1 MSLDLSAVGYRTE
14 PFHFEYDWRTTA
26 LYALGVGATR
36 QELDYLY
43 EKRGPLVLPS
53 FAVVPAYPA
62 LAPLVERARADMTRV
77 VHGAQT
83 IRLARPIPTAGRLST
98 TGTIDGI
105 YDLKRLS
112 QVVFS
117 TRTEQ
122 DGQLLFETQWM
133 LVVRDTGGFGG
144 PRPPKQS
151 APKIPAEGTSLFE
164 RVERTSPEQALLYRL
179 SGDLNPLHADPEFAA
194 AMGFDQGPILHG
206 LCTFGYVTRAVIAGA
221 CGNDPKRLQA
231 LHVQFK
237 KPVWPGES
245 LRTRGYEVD
254 RLVALET
261 YAEERPEAVV
271 SGWAEVGPGGASS

>member
-14 PFHFEYDWRTTA
+14 PFHFEYDWKTTV

-62 LAPLVERARADMTRV
+62 LEPLVERAKADMTRV

-83 IRLARPIPTAGRLST
+83 IRLFRPIPASGRLHT
-98 TGTIDGI
+98 TGVIDGI

-122 DGQLLFETQWM
+122 DGELLFETQWT

-144 PRPPKQS
+144 PRPPKQA
-151 APKIPAEGTSLFE
+151 APKIPAEGSPLFE

-194 AMGFDQGPILHG
+194 AVGFEQGPILHG
-206 LCTFGYVTRAVIAGA
+206 LCTFGYVTRALIAGG
-221 CGNDPKRLQA
+221 CGGDAGRLRS

-245 LRTRGYEVD
+245 LRTRGYDVD
-254 RLVALET
+254 GRIALET
-261 YAEERPEAVV
+261 FAEERPEAVV
-271 SGWAEVGPGGASS
+271 SGWAEVAPGGAPS